1 MKRWS
6 WLSLIIALFAV
17 AVAIRQHNGDS
28 GIAQFK
34 GFAAHPSLFAIID
47 RSRAALVKAG
57 LVRGYDA
64 CSCGNVV
71 DPLSTGAACQLE
83 GSIIPDCCC
92 SYPAVERVNRDA
104 MQPLL
109 EELVKTPFFRYFK
122 TDLFCECPLWPDD
135 GMCSLKDCSVC
146 ECEAEE
152 VPQPWR
158 DAEKAFEDG
167 DGIETHESCA
177 SIQHESDLDRTIQPS
192 IKAKLK
198 SVRDWKGYKNPWMP
212 DDNGVEY
219 SYINLVRNQER
230 YTGYK
235 GEHANRVWGAIYE
248 QPCFND
254 VINASAD
261 VPAERRVFYK
271 LISGMHSSI
280 TAHIAGDY
288 LIDAEKGIWGPN
300 LEMFKWRL
308 GNPKVRMYVEN
319 LYFSYLFVLRA
330 ALKAGPILRQT
341 HFDTGSPKE
350 DARTAELMRSLV
362 DNQALKHTCP
372 IPFDEGRLWKDEGAE
387 ELRAQLQT
395 AFHNITRIMDCV
407 GCEKCKMWGKLQ
419 LLGIA
424 TSLKILFSSEDCS
437 GGLTAEAGLNSGN
450 GQPPLIL
457 ERNEVIALVNLL
469 ERLSTGVEVVRSLS
483 LQLAD
488 GKKHPQGLGAIQELM
503 QEKLVTGL
511 KQ

>member
-1 MKRWS
+1 
-6 WLSLIIALFAV
+6 
-17 AVAIRQHNGDS
+17 
-28 GIAQFK
+28 
-34 GFAAHPSLFAIID
+34 
-47 RSRAALVKAG
+47 
-57 LVRGYDA
+57 
-64 CSCGNVV
+64 
-71 DPLSTGAACQLE
+71 
-83 GSIIPDCCC
+83 
-92 SYPAVERVNRDA
+92 VERVNRDA

-109 EELVKTPFFRYFK
+109 EELVQTPFFRYFK

-135 GMCSLKDCSVC
+135 GMCSLQDCSVC

-158 DAEKAFEDG
+158 DAEKAAENG
-167 DGIETHESCA
+167 DQTHESCA

-219 SYINLVRNQER
+219 SYINLIRNQER

-235 GEHANRVWGAIYE
+235 GEHANRVWSAIYE
-248 QPCFND
+248 QPCFAD
-254 VINASAD
+254 VIDASAD

-280 TAHIAGDY
+280 TAHIVGDY

-330 ALKAGPILRQT
+330 VLKAGPILRQT

-350 DARTAELMRSLV
+350 DARTAELMKSLV

-372 IPFDEGRLWKDEGAE
+372 IPFDEGRLWKDERAE
-387 ELRAQLQT
+387 ELRAQLQN

-437 GGLTAEAGLNSGN
+437 GGLAAEAGLNTSSGEGGIGN
-450 GQPPLIL
+450 GLPPLVL

-483 LQLAD
+483 LQLA
-488 GKKHPQGLGAIQELM
+488 GGKKKHPQGLGAIQELM